1 MHRPFFCSSY
11 HFRRGFASLF
21 WVKKGA
27 GRVREGCREGHVRAA
42 GNGDFSG
49 EFPGAFSLRKLVNAP
64 VFFSEYCWGKFL
76 VDAVFFADDFGFG
89 GVLRRVDQF
98 GGNGYRESELGRWE
112 ICPGGGRMV
121 SLGEFLGC
129 SFRRGSVPRGR
140 ILLRGKWQRTFRWA
154 DLLTNSEGP

>member
-11 HFRRGFASLF
+11 HFCRGFASLF

-27 GRVREGCREGHVRAA
+27 WRVREGCREGHVRAA

-89 GVLRRVDQF
+89 GCSAALINLEGTDIGNPNWEDGKFVRAAGGWFRGGNFWGVPF
-98 GGNGYRESELGRWE
+98 GGVAFREAEFCCGENGNGRFV
-112 ICPGGGRMV
+112 GR
-121 SLGEFLGC
+121 LY
-129 SFRRGSVPRGR
+129 
-140 ILLRGKWQRTFRWA
+140 
-154 DLLTNSEGP
+154 